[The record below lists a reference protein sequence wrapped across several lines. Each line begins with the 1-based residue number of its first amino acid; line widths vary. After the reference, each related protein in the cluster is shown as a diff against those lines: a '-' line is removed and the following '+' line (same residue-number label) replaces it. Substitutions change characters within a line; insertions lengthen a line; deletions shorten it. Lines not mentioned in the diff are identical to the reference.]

1 MTTAVQRPEAASGSM
16 TDPQLAS
23 LIERH
28 DELAAAVGR
37 RAVEVIREW
46 MLARDRSWLA
56 VDFTKTRPE
65 PPFADD
71 AGLAAAVRALPRRA
85 FGSGLD
91 VRGSFIVR
99 LEALNA
105 ILGLMHTDRTPP
117 APRPR
122 LEVVVS
128 GDDVTVFL
136 DGAQIEGHVP
146 FVVDAGQ
153 GCNFRQWMA
162 ARDAAI
168 DQASPAAGALLRQ
181 VYDHPPEHTEIAG
194 APVGWPGEQQ

>member
-1 MTTAVQRPEAASGSM
+1 MTTAIQRPETGSGPLI
-16 TDPQLAS
+16 DPQLAS

-28 DELAAAVGR
+28 DQMAAAVGR
-37 RAVEVIREW
+37 RAVEVIRDW
-46 MLARDRSWLA
+46 MLARNRSWLA

-65 PPFADD
+65 PPFAGDE
-71 AGLAAAVRALPRRA
+71 GLAAAVRALPRRA

-91 VRGSFIVR
+91 LRGSFIVR
-99 LEALNA
+99 LQALNA

-117 APRPR
+117 AARPR
-122 LEVVVS
+122 LEVVVA

-136 DGAQIEGHVP
+136 DGAQFDGAVP
-146 FVVDAGQ
+146 YVVDVSRVSSY
-153 GCNFRQWMA
+153 RQWMA

-181 VYDHPPEHTEIAG
+181 VYDHPPDSAEIAG
-194 APVGWPGEQQ
+194 APAGWPGMQQ